1 MLEQFMFI
9 QVREDNIMKTT
20 EKIFDVSTKKE
31 TIVARDM
38 TADELS
44 AYQEEQVAQ
53 TAVEKLENDKVAAKA
68 ALLTKLGIT
77 EEEAKLLLS

>member
-1 MLEQFMFI
+1 
-9 QVREDNIMKTT
+9 MKTT

>member
-1 MLEQFMFI
+1 M
-9 QVREDNIMKTT
+9 REDNIMKTT